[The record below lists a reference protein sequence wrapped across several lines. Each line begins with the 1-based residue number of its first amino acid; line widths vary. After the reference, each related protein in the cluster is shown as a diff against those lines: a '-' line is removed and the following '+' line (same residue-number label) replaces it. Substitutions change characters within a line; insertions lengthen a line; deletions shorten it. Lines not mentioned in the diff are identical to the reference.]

1 MKKMMY
7 ISEWVTFI
15 GAMFTPSFLLFMAW
29 WYGEHSM
36 TMAFTFF
43 GVCTM
48 LHMHK
53 FDKPEYKN

>member
-1 MKKMMY
+1 L
-7 ISEWVTFI
+7 
-15 GAMFTPSFLLFMAW
+15 FTPSFLLFMAW

-43 GVCTM
+43 GICSM

-53 FDKPEYKN
+53 FDKPECKN

>member
-1 MKKMMY
+1 MKKLMY
-7 ISEWVTFI
+7 ITEWISFV
-15 GAMFTPSFLLFMAW
+15 GALFSPAFMLFMAW
-29 WYGEHSM
+29 WIDDSPM

-43 GVCTM
+43 GTCAL